1 MQGIAEGYGMV
12 ASCAGGKW
20 SGCYVHG
27 GCAEGYG
34 MVARCV
40 EREMEWLLGAQRM
53 CGTCKKGE
61 LISFDWMISI
71 ANQNLFWLMKLYK

>member
-1 MQGIAEGYGMV
+1 
-12 ASCAGGKW
+12 
-20 SGCYVHG
+20 
-27 GCAEGYG
+27 